1 MGLFALMTL
10 LRFRIQ
16 LPDLRLS
23 FSMTLIFIAIAYK
36 FVTIGAL
43 PAIAY
48 LTLLDKFVMS
58 QTLLIVLSAFEHGFG
73 HQEYD
78 LIVVWVTVG
87 LWIATHLYF
96 AARAFAVKRLQ
107 RKQRRTRQS
116 DRLSQ
121 RRLSRAASLYNL
133 RTSVSGKA
141 ADAGKSDPA
150 TSVADAIAD
159 RIVHPEHLVSDAQ
172 HLVSDAAHAVEHAAH
187 AVEDLVVHHHHHS
200 PRARRRRALPA
211 LARPLARPREIR
223 RQPDDAAPP
232 SLRTPFLHRH
242 RRPGGHGGLGG
253 RDVACDQEE
262 AAAAAAGP
270 AAARQPAAAA
280 IGAVRRRRR
289 YTPPRARAAPRRGG
303 RRAGESMGASGAEPK
318 GGMWVDRECRDLAES
333 ACERRRPPPGAGPP
347 PPSARGRCGDHRRA
361 SRERLGRPGQPPAV
375 EPRPRRRHPAGARR
389 RGADDDRSAAPS
401 TMAKSTKLIS
411 AFGFLIAIGGLYK
424 GHELLLIASHS
435 GDSHDSAAE
444 AAEPA
449 ARGAQSRAEP
459 APRPSTTTTAAPP
472 ATTTPA
478 PSTAR
483 PPRRPPPPPPPPTAA
498 RAAGP
503 PAIPRDHDGGVGQL
517 PGVAVADRVL
527 PLPEAEAAAPV
538 LRHRRLHR
546 LFNNVGGKPDRM
558 MDEIPTILVT
568 SSATG
573 GATSATTASS

>member
-1 MGLFALMTL
+1 MSTSPMRNLLRRRSSKEATRQQPAGGLATAARATQAAQKLKHPLKLELMRVDVRQIKNIDQIAQTFNARVFIQFRIDGGALDEALCEGLNDRGAEPALRSARWFLDKLEWHNAAELPTIITKMVNKMNDRDLSLVLEVEGSFLETFELENFPIDYQELTIKLRTACAREGGMPCIFCKTALKSCALNVDTGNFSLANVWRLEPIVDASISSYQAMEGRTYPVLSMRCHIHRLPGFYVLNVVLPMGLFALMTL

-200 PRARRRRALPA
+200 PRA
-211 LARPLARPREIR
+211 
-223 RQPDDAAPP
+223 
-232 SLRTPFLHRH
+232 
-242 RRPGGHGGLGG
+242 
-253 RDVACDQEE
+253 
-262 AAAAAAGP
+262 AAAA
-270 AAARQPAAAA
+270 
-280 IGAVRRRRR
+280 
-289 YTPPRARAAPRRGG
+289 RAPG
-303 RRAGESMGASGAEPK
+303 RS
-318 GGMWVDRECRDLAES
+318 
-333 ACERRRPPPGAGPP
+333 PGRSPG
-347 PPSARGRCGDHRRA
+347 RGRYEDSPTTLRLRA
-361 SRERLGRPGQPPAV
+361 CA
-375 EPRPRRRHPAGARR
+375 RHSSTGTVGPEDTAG
-389 RGADDDRSAAPS
+389 
-401 TMAKSTKLIS
+401 
-411 AFGFLIAIGGLYK
+411 
-424 GHELLLIASHS
+424 S
-435 GDSHDSAAE
+435 GDETS
-444 AAEPA
+444 PA
-449 ARGAQSRAEP
+449 R
-459 APRPSTTTTAAPP
+459 
-472 ATTTPA
+472 
-478 PSTAR
+478 
-483 PPRRPPPPPPPPTAA
+483 RRPPPPPP
-498 RAAGP
+498 GP
-503 PAIPRDHDGGVGQL
+503 PPPANLQRQRSAL
-517 PGVAVADRVL
+517 P
-527 PLPEAEAAAPV
+527 PAAPIYAAPRARHGC
-538 LRHRRLHR
+538 LRC
-546 LFNNVGGKPDRM
+546 
-558 MDEIPTILVT
+558 
-568 SSATG
+568 
-573 GATSATTASS
+573 

>member
-1 MGLFALMTL
+1 MQRDQPAKNQALPSAGAPWLPMSTSPMRNLLRRRSSKEATRQQPAGGLATAARATQAAQKLKHPLKLELMRVDVRQIKNIDQIAQTFNARVFIQFRIDGGALDEALCEGLNDRGAEPALRSARWFLDKLEWHNAAELPTIITKMVNKMNDRDLSLVLEVEGSFLETFELENFPIDYQELTIKLRTACAREGGMPCIFCKTALKSCALNVDTGNFSLANVWRLEPIVDASISSYQAMEGRTYPVLSMRCHIHRLPGFYVLNVVLPMGLFALMTL

-87 LWIATHLYF
+87 LWIAAHLYF

-187 AVEDLVVHHHHHS
+187 AVEDLVVHHHHS
-200 PRARRRRALPA
+200 PRARAAAARARP
-211 LARPLARPREIR
+211 RPLARPREIR

-232 SLRTPFLHRH
+232 SLRTPFFHRH

-253 RDVACDQEE
+253 RDVAGEKE

-270 AAARQPAAAA
+270 AAARQPAAAGSA
-280 IGAVRRRRR
+280 LPPAAPIHAA
-289 YTPPRARAAPRRGG
+289 PRARCSPQRGSSSG
-303 RRAGESMGASGAEPK
+303 R
-318 GGMWVDRECRDLAES
+318 V
-333 ACERRRPPPGAGPP
+333 
-347 PPSARGRCGDHRRA
+347 RGCLRC
-361 SRERLGRPGQPPAV
+361 
-375 EPRPRRRHPAGARR
+375 
-389 RGADDDRSAAPS
+389 
-401 TMAKSTKLIS
+401 
-411 AFGFLIAIGGLYK
+411 
-424 GHELLLIASHS
+424 
-435 GDSHDSAAE
+435 
-444 AAEPA
+444 
-449 ARGAQSRAEP
+449 
-459 APRPSTTTTAAPP
+459 
-472 ATTTPA
+472 
-478 PSTAR
+478 
-483 PPRRPPPPPPPPTAA
+483 
-498 RAAGP
+498 
-503 PAIPRDHDGGVGQL
+503 
-517 PGVAVADRVL
+517 
-527 PLPEAEAAAPV
+527 
-538 LRHRRLHR
+538 
-546 LFNNVGGKPDRM
+546 
-558 MDEIPTILVT
+558 
-568 SSATG
+568 
-573 GATSATTASS
+573 

>member
-1 MGLFALMTL
+1 MDKLEWHNAAELPTIITKMVNKMNDRDLSLVLEVEGSFLETFELENFPIDYQELTIKLRTACAREGGMPCIFCKTALKSCALNVDTGNFSLANVWRLEPIVDAFISSYQAMEGRTYPVLSMRCHIHRLPGFYVLNVVLPMGLFALMTL

-159 RIVHPEHLVSDAQ
+159 RIVHPSI
-172 HLVSDAAHAVEHAAH
+172 S
-187 AVEDLVVHHHHHS
+187 S
-200 PRARRRRALPA
+200 PTRSTSSPTPRTDRARRPAVTSRAPTVPGRGRRRQ
-211 LARPLARPREIR
+211 ARHAAFRKDAEG
-223 RQPDDAAPP
+223 RQPDDAA
-232 SLRTPFLHRH
+232 SVLRTPFLHRH

-253 RDVACDQEE
+253 RDVACDQE

-280 IGAVRRRRR
+280 IGAAGRRR
-289 YTPPRARAAPRRGG
+289 YTP
-303 RRAGESMGASGAEPK
+303 RRAGGASGASE
-318 GGMWVDRECRDLAES
+318 GG
-333 ACERRRPPPGAGPP
+333 
-347 PPSARGRCGDHRRA
+347 CG
-361 SRERLGRPGQPPAV
+361 
-375 EPRPRRRHPAGARR
+375 
-389 RGADDDRSAAPS
+389 
-401 TMAKSTKLIS
+401 
-411 AFGFLIAIGGLYK
+411 
-424 GHELLLIASHS
+424 
-435 GDSHDSAAE
+435 
-444 AAEPA
+444 
-449 ARGAQSRAEP
+449 
-459 APRPSTTTTAAPP
+459 
-472 ATTTPA
+472 
-478 PSTAR
+478 
-483 PPRRPPPPPPPPTAA
+483 
-498 RAAGP
+498 
-503 PAIPRDHDGGVGQL
+503 
-517 PGVAVADRVL
+517 
-527 PLPEAEAAAPV
+527 
-538 LRHRRLHR
+538 
-546 LFNNVGGKPDRM
+546 
-558 MDEIPTILVT
+558 
-568 SSATG
+568 
-573 GATSATTASS
+573 

>member
-1 MGLFALMTL
+1 MQRDQPAKNQALPSAGAPWLPMSTSPMRNLLRRRSSKEATRQQPAGGLATAARATQAAQKLKHPLKLELMRVDVRQIKNIDQIAQTFNARVFIQFRIDGGALDEALCEGLNDRGAEPALRSARWFLDKLEWHNAAELPTIITKMVNKMNDRDLSLVLEVEGSFLETFELENFPIDYQELTIKLRTACAREGGMPCIFCKTALKSCALNVDTGNFSLANVWRLEPIVDASISSYQAMEGRTYPVLSMRCHIHRLPGFYVLNVVLPMGLFALMTL

-87 LWIATHLYF
+87 LWIAAHLYF

-200 PRARRRRALPA
+200 PRA
-211 LARPLARPREIR
+211 
-223 RQPDDAAPP
+223 
-232 SLRTPFLHRH
+232 
-242 RRPGGHGGLGG
+242 
-253 RDVACDQEE
+253 
-262 AAAAAAGP
+262 AAAA
-270 AAARQPAAAA
+270 
-280 IGAVRRRRR
+280 
-289 YTPPRARAAPRRGG
+289 RAPG
-303 RRAGESMGASGAEPK
+303 RS
-318 GGMWVDRECRDLAES
+318 
-333 ACERRRPPPGAGPP
+333 PG
-347 PPSARGRCGDHRRA
+347 RGRYEDSPTTLRLRA
-361 SRERLGRPGQPPAV
+361 CA
-375 EPRPRRRHPAGARR
+375 RHSSTGTVGPEDTAG
-389 RGADDDRSAAPS
+389 
-401 TMAKSTKLIS
+401 
-411 AFGFLIAIGGLYK
+411 
-424 GHELLLIASHS
+424 S
-435 GDSHDSAAE
+435 GDETS
-444 AAEPA
+444 PA
-449 ARGAQSRAEP
+449 R
-459 APRPSTTTTAAPP
+459 
-472 ATTTPA
+472 
-478 PSTAR
+478 
-483 PPRRPPPPPPPPTAA
+483 RRPPPPPP
-498 RAAGP
+498 GP
-503 PAIPRDHDGGVGQL
+503 PPPANLQRQRSAL
-517 PGVAVADRVL
+517 P
-527 PLPEAEAAAPV
+527 PAAPIYAAPRARHGC
-538 LRHRRLHR
+538 LRC
-546 LFNNVGGKPDRM
+546 
-558 MDEIPTILVT
+558 
-568 SSATG
+568 
-573 GATSATTASS
+573 